1 METIIG
7 RCEKGKRFIRPRTQ
21 KVLRYWVVDLV
32 GLKARRKE
40 RCSHT
45 NVDTTIISLSNR
57 KH

>member
-21 KVLRYWVVDLV
+21 KVLRLQSYWVVDLI

-40 RCSHT
+40 RWSHT
-45 NVDTTIISLSNR
+45 NVDTTIISL
-57 KH
+57 